1 MNNKHPYRY
10 IFLDLDD
17 TIWDFHANARLSLKK
32 MYEQQTLNRYFE
44 NFDEF
49 FRIYA
54 MRNMELWEMYGKGE
68 ITKDFLMIERF
79 RYPLAKM
86 GLDDLQLA
94 EAIGKQYLEILP
106 EQTTLLPFAR
116 ELLDYLHSKYPLT
129 LISNG
134 FVEVQYKKLKSC
146 QIEHY
151 FSHVVLSEQAGAL
164 KPDPEIFNYALHLNQ
179 ASPEEAIM
187 IGDSFSADIVGAKN
201 AGIDQIYLQKNNML
215 PYTEQQATFI
225 VKSLEE
231 IFSIL

>member
-225 VKSLEE
+225 IKSLEE

>member
-10 IFLDLDD
+10 VFLDLDD
-17 TIWDFHANARLSLKK
+17 TIWDFHANARLSLQK

-68 ITKDFLMIERF
+68 ITKDFLMFERF

-134 FVEVQYKKLKSC
+134 FVEVRYKKLKSC

>member
-1 MNNKHPYRY
+1 
-10 IFLDLDD
+10 
-17 TIWDFHANARLSLKK
+17 

>member
-17 TIWDFHANARLSLKK
+17 TIWDFHANAQLSLKK